1 MTTFNVE
8 RFKSALTNGG
18 ARPNQF
24 AVQLSFPTYV
34 AAQSIAVARA
44 PFLVN
49 IAELPGQTVN
59 PAIVQYRGREVK
71 FAGDRIFAPYT
82 ITVMNDAEMSIRNG
96 MEQWMGGMEDNAAKF
111 GRLQPSEY
119 QRDID
124 VLQLDRNGNILK
136 SYKLVNAFPVDL
148 SPVALDFGA
157 NDQIS
162 QFTVTF
168 QYQHFT
174 TSSNPLGGIVDFGG
188 IFRGAAAGGA
198 ANAA

>member
-24 AVQLSFPTYV
+24 AVQMSFPTYV
-34 AAQSIAVARA
+34 AGAQLAVARA
-44 PFLVN
+44 PFLISV
-49 IAELPGQTVN
+49 AELPGQTVN

-71 FAGDRIFAPYT
+71 FVGDRIYAPFT
-82 ITVMNDAEMSIRNG
+82 MTVLNDSEMSIRTAL
-96 MEQWMGGMEDNAAKF
+96 EQWMGGMEDYAGKF

-119 QRDID
+119 QRDMQ
-124 VLQLDRNGNILK
+124 VFQLDRNGNALK
-136 SYKLVNAFPVDL
+136 SYSIVNAFPVDL
-148 SPVALDFGA
+148 SPVGLDFGA

-162 QFTVTF
+162 SFTVTF

-174 TSSNPLGGIVDFGG
+174 VSNNPLGSIVNVGG
-188 IFRGAAAGGA
+188 IFNR
-198 ANAA
+198 

>member
-34 AAQSIAVARA
+34 TGAALAVARA
-44 PFLVN
+44 PFLVSV
-49 IAELPGQTVN
+49 AELPGQTVN

-71 FAGDRIFAPYT
+71 FVGDRVYAPWT
-82 ITVMNDAEMSIRNG
+82 ITVLNDAEMSIRTA
-96 MEQWMGGMEDNAAKF
+96 MEQWMNGMEDYANKF

-119 QRDID
+119 QRDMQ
-124 VLQLDRNGNILK
+124 VFQLDRNGNALK
-136 SYKLVNAFPVDL
+136 SYNIINGFPVDL

-162 QFTVTF
+162 SFTVTF

-174 TSSNPLGGIVDFGG
+174 TSNNPLGSIVNFGG
-188 IFRGAAAGGA
+188 IFNR
-198 ANAA
+198 

>member
-34 AAQSIAVARA
+34 TGQALAVARA
-44 PFLVN
+44 PFLVSV
-49 IAELPGQTVN
+49 AELPGQTVN

-71 FAGDRIFAPYT
+71 FVGDRVYAPWT
-82 ITVMNDAEMSIRNG
+82 ITVLNDAEMSIRTA
-96 MEQWMGGMEDNAAKF
+96 MEQWMGGMEDYAGKF

-119 QRDID
+119 QRDAQ
-124 VLQLDRNGNILK
+124 VFQLDRNGNALK
-136 SYKLVNAFPVDL
+136 SYNIINAFPVDL

-162 QFTVTF
+162 SFTVTF

-174 TSSNPLGGIVDFGG
+174 TSNNPAGSIVNFGG
-188 IFRGAAAGGA
+188 IFNR
-198 ANAA
+198 

>member
-1 MTTFNVE
+1 MTTFNAE

-34 AAQSIAVARA
+34 ASQSIAVARA

-174 TSSNPLGGIVDFGG
+174 TSSNPLGGIVNFGG
-188 IFRGAAAGGA
+188 IFRA
-198 ANAA
+198 

>member
-34 AAQSIAVARA
+34 TGQALAVARA
-44 PFLVN
+44 PFLVSV
-49 IAELPGQTVN
+49 AELPGQTVN

-71 FAGDRIFAPYT
+71 FVGDRVYAPWT
-82 ITVMNDAEMSIRNG
+82 ITVLNDAEMSIRTA
-96 MEQWMGGMEDNAAKF
+96 MEQWMGGMEDYASKF

-119 QRDID
+119 QRDAQ
-124 VLQLDRNGNILK
+124 VFQLDRNGTALK
-136 SYKLVNAFPVDL
+136 SYNIINAFPVDL

-162 QFTVTF
+162 SFTVTF

-174 TSSNPLGGIVDFGG
+174 TSNNPLGSIVNFGG
-188 IFRGAAAGGA
+188 IFNR
-198 ANAA
+198 

>member
-34 AAQSIAVARA
+34 AAQSIAVARS

-59 PAIVQYRGREVK
+59 PAIVPYRGREVK

-96 MEQWMGGMEDNAAKF
+96 CEQWMNGMDDYAAKF
-111 GRLQPSEY
+111 GKLQPSEY
-119 QRDID
+119 QRDMDI
-124 VLQLDRNGNILK
+124 LQLDRNGNILK

-174 TSSNPLGGIVDFGG
+174 TSSNPLGGIIDFGG
-188 IFRGAAAGGA
+188 IFRA
-198 ANAA
+198 

>member
-34 AAQSIAVARA
+34 TGATLAVARA
-44 PFLVN
+44 PFLVSV
-49 IAELPGQTVN
+49 AELPGQTVN

-71 FAGDRIFAPYT
+71 FVGDRVYAPWT
-82 ITVMNDAEMSIRNG
+82 ITVLNDAEMSIRTA
-96 MEQWMGGMEDNAAKF
+96 MEQWMGGMEDYAGKF

-119 QRDID
+119 QRDMQ
-124 VLQLDRNGNILK
+124 VFQLDRNGNALK
-136 SYKLVNAFPVDL
+136 SYNIVNGFPVDL

-162 QFTVTF
+162 SFTVTF

-174 TSSNPLGGIVDFGG
+174 TSNNPLGSIVNFGG
-188 IFRGAAAGGA
+188 IFNR
-198 ANAA
+198 

>member
-34 AAQSIAVARA
+34 TGATLAVARA
-44 PFLVN
+44 PFLVSV
-49 IAELPGQTVN
+49 AELPGQTVN

-71 FAGDRIFAPYT
+71 FVGDRVYAPWT
-82 ITVMNDAEMSIRNG
+82 ITVLNDAEMSIRTA
-96 MEQWMGGMEDNAAKF
+96 MEQWMGGMEDYAGKF

-119 QRDID
+119 QRDAQ
-124 VLQLDRNGNILK
+124 VFQLDRNGNALK
-136 SYKLVNAFPVDL
+136 SYNIVNGFPVDL

-162 QFTVTF
+162 SFTVTF

-174 TSSNPLGGIVDFGG
+174 TSNNPLGSIVNFGG
-188 IFRGAAAGGA
+188 IFNR
-198 ANAA
+198 

>member
-34 AAQSIAVARA
+34 TGATLAVARA
-44 PFLVN
+44 PFLVSV
-49 IAELPGQTVN
+49 AELPGQTVN

-71 FAGDRIFAPYT
+71 FVGDRVYSPWT
-82 ITVMNDAEMSIRNG
+82 IPVLNDAEMSIRTA
-96 MEQWMGGMEDNAAKF
+96 MEQWMGGMENYENKIGIQEPF
-111 GRLQPSEY
+111 RY
-119 QRDID
+119 QKDMQ
-124 VLQLDRNGNILK
+124 VYQLDRNGNALK
-136 SYKLVNAFPVDL
+136 EYKIINAFPVDL

-162 QFTVTF
+162 TFTVTF

-174 TSSNPLGGIVDFGG
+174 VSNNPLGSIVDLGRAFSR
-188 IFRGAAAGGA
+188 I
-198 ANAA
+198 

>member
-24 AVQLSFPTYV
+24 AVQLSFPTFV
-34 AAQSIAVARA
+34 ANQSLAVARA
-44 PFLVN
+44 PFLVSV
-49 IAELPGQTVN
+49 AELPGQTVN

-71 FAGDRIFAPYT
+71 FVGDRVYAPWT
-82 ITVMNDAEMSIRNG
+82 ITVLNDAEMSIRTA
-96 MEQWMGGMEDNAAKF
+96 MEQWMNGMEDYAAKT

-119 QRDID
+119 QRDMQ
-124 VLQLDRNGNILK
+124 VFQLDRNGNALK
-136 SYKLVNAFPVDL
+136 SYNIVNAFPVDL

-162 QFTVTF
+162 SFTVTF

-174 TSSNPLGGIVDFGG
+174 TSNNPAGSIVNFGG
-188 IFRGAAAGGA
+188 IFNR
-198 ANAA
+198 

>member
-24 AVQLSFPTYV
+24 AVQLSYPTYV
-34 AAQSIAVARA
+34 NGQNIAVARS

-59 PAIVQYRGREVK
+59 PTIVQYRGREVK
-71 FAGDRIFAPYT
+71 FAGDRIFAPWT
-82 ITVMNDAEMSIRNG
+82 ITVLNDAEMSIRNAI
-96 MEQWMGGMEDNAAKF
+96 EQWMQGMEDYASKV
-111 GRLQPSEY
+111 GRLTPSEY
-119 QRDID
+119 QRDLD
-124 VLQLDRNGNILK
+124 VFQLDRNGNILK

-162 QFTVTF
+162 QFTVTW

-174 TSSNPLGGIVDFGG
+174 TANNPLGSIINFGG
-188 IFRGAAAGGA
+188 IFGGGFV
-198 ANAA
+198 

>member
-96 MEQWMGGMEDNAAKF
+96 MEQWMGGMEDNAAKI

-124 VLQLDRNGNILK
+124 VLQLDRNGTILK

-174 TSSNPLGGIVDFGG
+174 TSSNPLGGIINFGG
-188 IFRGAAAGGA
+188 LFRG
-198 ANAA
+198 

>member
-24 AVQLSFPTYV
+24 AVQMSFPTYV
-34 AAQSIAVARA
+34 AGAQLAVARA
-44 PFLVN
+44 PFLISV
-49 IAELPGQTVN
+49 AELPGQTVN

-71 FAGDRIFAPYT
+71 FVGDRIYAPFT
-82 ITVMNDAEMSIRNG
+82 MTVLNDAEMSIRTG
-96 MEQWMGGMEDNAAKF
+96 LEQWMGGMEDYAGKF

-119 QRDID
+119 QRDMQ
-124 VLQLDRNGNILK
+124 VFQLDRNGNALK
-136 SYKLVNAFPVDL
+136 SYNIANAFPVDL
-148 SPVALDFGA
+148 SPVGLDFGA

-162 QFTVTF
+162 SFTVTF

-174 TSSNPLGGIVDFGG
+174 VSNNPLGSIVNFGG
-188 IFRGAAAGGA
+188 IFNR
-198 ANAA
+198 

>member
-24 AVQLSFPTYV
+24 AVQMSFPTYV
-34 AAQSIAVARA
+34 ANAQLAVARA
-44 PFLVN
+44 PFLISV
-49 IAELPGQTVN
+49 AELPGQTVN

-71 FAGDRIFAPYT
+71 FVGDRIYAPFT
-82 ITVMNDAEMSIRNG
+82 MTVLNDSEMSIRTAL
-96 MEQWMGGMEDNAAKF
+96 EQWMGGMEDYVGKF

-119 QRDID
+119 QRDLQ
-124 VLQLDRNGNILK
+124 VFQLDRNGNALK
-136 SYKLVNAFPVDL
+136 SYNIANAFPVDL
-148 SPVALDFGA
+148 SPVGLDFGA

-162 QFTVTF
+162 SFTVTF

-174 TSSNPLGGIVDFGG
+174 VSNNPLGSIVNFGG
-188 IFRGAAAGGA
+188 IFNR
-198 ANAA
+198 

>member
-24 AVQLSFPTYV
+24 AVQMSFPTYV
-34 AAQSIAVARA
+34 AGAQLAVARA
-44 PFLVN
+44 PFLISV
-49 IAELPGQTVN
+49 AELPGQTVN

-71 FAGDRIFAPYT
+71 FVGDRIYAPFT
-82 ITVMNDAEMSIRNG
+82 MTVLNDAEMSIRTAL
-96 MEQWMGGMEDNAAKF
+96 EQWMGGMEDYASKF

-119 QRDID
+119 QRDMQ
-124 VLQLDRNGNILK
+124 VFQLDRNGNALK
-136 SYKLVNAFPVDL
+136 SYSIVNAFPVDL
-148 SPVALDFGA
+148 SPVGLDFGA

-162 QFTVTF
+162 SFTVTF

-174 TSSNPLGGIVDFGG
+174 VSNNPLGSIVNFGG
-188 IFRGAAAGGA
+188 IFNR
-198 ANAA
+198 

>member
-24 AVQLSFPTYV
+24 AVQMSFPTYV
-34 AAQSIAVARA
+34 AGAQLAVARA
-44 PFLVN
+44 PFLISV
-49 IAELPGQTVN
+49 AELPGQTVN

-71 FAGDRIFAPYT
+71 FVGDRIYAPFT
-82 ITVMNDAEMSIRNG
+82 MTVLNDSEMSIRTAL
-96 MEQWMGGMEDNAAKF
+96 EQWMGGMEDYAGKF

-119 QRDID
+119 QRDMQ
-124 VLQLDRNGNILK
+124 VFQLDRNGNALK
-136 SYKLVNAFPVDL
+136 SYNIANAFPVDL
-148 SPVALDFGA
+148 SPVGLDFGA

-162 QFTVTF
+162 SFTVTF

-174 TSSNPLGGIVDFGG
+174 VSNNPLGSIVNFGG
-188 IFRGAAAGGA
+188 IFNR
-198 ANAA
+198 

>member
-34 AAQSIAVARA
+34 TGQALAVARA
-44 PFLVN
+44 PFLVSV
-49 IAELPGQTVN
+49 AELPGQTVN

-71 FAGDRIFAPYT
+71 FVGDRTFAPWT
-82 ITVMNDAEMSIRNG
+82 ITVLNDSDMSIRNAV
-96 MEQWMGGMEDNAAKF
+96 EQWMGGMEDYAAKF

-119 QRDID
+119 QRDLQ
-124 VLQLDRNGNILK
+124 VYQLDRNGNALK
-136 SYKLVNAFPVDL
+136 EYNIANAFPVDL

-162 QFTVTF
+162 SFTVTF

-174 TSSNPLGGIVDFGG
+174 TSSNPLGSIVNFGG
-188 IFRGAAAGGA
+188 IFNR
-198 ANAA
+198 

>member
-1 MTTFNVE
+1 MSTFNVE
-8 RFKSALTNGG
+8 RFKSSLTNGG

-34 AAQSIAVARA
+34 ASQATAVARA

-71 FAGDRIFAPYT
+71 FAGDRIYAPWT
-82 ITVMNDAEMSIRNG
+82 ITILNDTDMSLRNAIEQWMNG
-96 MEQWMGGMEDNAAKF
+96 MEDYVTKI

-119 QRDID
+119 QRDLN
-124 VLQLDRNGNILK
+124 VFQLDRNGNTLK
-136 SYKLVNAFPVDL
+136 SYILTNAFPVDV
-148 SPVALDFGA
+148 SPVGLDFGA

-162 QFTVTF
+162 TFTTTF

-174 TSSNPLGGIVDFGG
+174 TSDGPSSGQVNFGG
-188 IFRGAAAGGA
+188 IF
-198 ANAA
+198 NT

>member
-24 AVQLSFPTYV
+24 AVQMSFPTYV
-34 AAQSIAVARA
+34 AGAQLAVARA
-44 PFLVN
+44 PFLISV
-49 IAELPGQTVN
+49 AELPGQTVN

-71 FAGDRIFAPYT
+71 FVGDRIYAPFT
-82 ITVMNDAEMSIRNG
+82 MTVLNDAEMSIRTSL
-96 MEQWMGGMEDNAAKF
+96 EQWMGGMEDYAGKF

-119 QRDID
+119 QRDMQ
-124 VLQLDRNGNILK
+124 VFQLDRNGNALK
-136 SYKLVNAFPVDL
+136 SYSIVNAFPVDL
-148 SPVALDFGA
+148 SPVGLDFGA

-162 QFTVTF
+162 SFTVTF

-174 TSSNPLGGIVDFGG
+174 VSNNPLGSIVNVGG
-188 IFRGAAAGGA
+188 IFNR
-198 ANAA
+198 

>member
-96 MEQWMGGMEDNAAKF
+96 MEQWMNGMDDYAEKF

-124 VLQLDRNGNILK
+124 ILQLDRNGNILK

-174 TSSNPLGGIVDFGG
+174 TSSNPLGGIIDFGG
-188 IFRGAAAGGA
+188 IFRA
-198 ANAA
+198 

>member
-34 AAQSIAVARA
+34 TGQSLAVARA
-44 PFLVN
+44 PFLVSV
-49 IAELPGQTVN
+49 AELPGQTVN

-71 FAGDRIFAPYT
+71 FVGDRTFAPWT
-82 ITVMNDAEMSIRNG
+82 ITVLNDSDMSIRNA
-96 MEQWMGGMEDNAAKF
+96 MEQWMGGMEDYAAKF

-119 QRDID
+119 QRDLQ
-124 VLQLDRNGNILK
+124 VFQLDRNGNALK
-136 SYKLVNAFPVDL
+136 SYNIANAFPVDL

-162 QFTVTF
+162 SFTVTF

-174 TSSNPLGGIVDFGG
+174 TSSNPLNSIVNFGG
-188 IFRGAAAGGA
+188 IFNR
-198 ANAA
+198 